1 MWAARAPTRTGEFLR
16 CFGRQMKLLREV
28 VGLTQAQLGG
38 QVGYGE
44 AQIAAV
50 EQGRRIPKPEL
61 IDAVDRAVGA
71 RGVLM
76 AMKGGGGEGSVS
88 GVLPAR
94 VDWRPGRAGR
104 TAARTL
110 SVRTAG
116 APPASAP
123 PPRAASTRARPG
135 PS

>member
-1 MWAARAPTRTGEFLR
+1 
-16 CFGRQMKLLREV
+16 MKLLREV